1 MRPPAI
7 LRVVVLYTEKIIPA
21 ECAKFRTL
29 LFLSVIQMST
39 QPEEIEEGEV
49 VSDEYETEEETSLGD
64 EENPEDMGDL
74 EDMEDMEDLED
85 MEDDETDIIGLMTS
99 LMATEDGDTV
109 CSALVEISNQMRVQ
123 NKILIKILSK
133 FQN

>member
-7 LRVVVLYTEKIIPA
+7 LRVVVLYTEKIIPV

-49 VSDEYETEEETSLGD
+49 VSDEYETED
-64 EENPEDMGDL
+64 EISVDDQENPEDL
-74 EDMEDMEDLED
+74 EDLED
-85 MEDDETDIIGLMTS
+85 MEDDETD
-99 LMATEDGDTV
+99 
-109 CSALVEISNQMRVQ
+109 
-123 NKILIKILSK
+123 
-133 FQN
+133 F

>member
-7 LRVVVLYTEKIIPA
+7 LRVVVLYTEKIIPV

-49 VSDEYETEEETSLGD
+49 VSDEYETED
-64 EENPEDMGDL
+64 EISVDDQENPEDL
-74 EDMEDMEDLED
+74 EDLED

-109 CSALVEISNQMRVQ
+109 CSALVEISNQMRIQ

>member
-1 MRPPAI
+1 
-7 LRVVVLYTEKIIPA
+7 
-21 ECAKFRTL
+21 
-29 LFLSVIQMST
+29 MST

-49 VSDEYETEEETSLGD
+49 VSDEYETED
-64 EENPEDMGDL
+64 EISVDDQENPEDL
-74 EDMEDMEDLED
+74 EDLED

>member
-1 MRPPAI
+1 
-7 LRVVVLYTEKIIPA
+7 
-21 ECAKFRTL
+21 
-29 LFLSVIQMST
+29 MST
-39 QPEEIEEGEV
+39 QPEEFEEGEI
-49 VSDEYETEEETSLGD
+49 VSDEYETEDETSIGD
-64 EENPEDMGDL
+64 EENPEEMGDL
-74 EDMEDMEDLED
+74 EDLED

>member
-1 MRPPAI
+1 
-7 LRVVVLYTEKIIPA
+7 
-21 ECAKFRTL
+21 
-29 LFLSVIQMST
+29 MST

-49 VSDEYETEEETSLGD
+49 VSDEYETED
-64 EENPEDMGDL
+64 EISVDDQENPEDL
-74 EDMEDMEDLED
+74 EDMED

-109 CSALVEISNQMRVQ
+109 CSALVEISNQMRIQ

>member
-1 MRPPAI
+1 
-7 LRVVVLYTEKIIPA
+7 
-21 ECAKFRTL
+21 
-29 LFLSVIQMST
+29 MST

-49 VSDEYETEEETSLGD
+49 VSDEYETED
-64 EENPEDMGDL
+64 EISVDDQENPEDLEDL
-74 EDMEDMEDLED
+74 EDMED

-109 CSALVEISNQMRVQ
+109 CSALVEISNQMRIQ